1 MTLEKALFI
10 SNSYTISIFLCSKI
24 SNAISWT
31 VMNYDVT
38 DCFTGILN
46 NAEQRVLTKGIP
58 KENSLKNECTVL
70 TTFPWI
76 FQNNFSIAYTSCV
89 SHRTTISISFAI

>member
-1 MTLEKALFI
+1 
-10 SNSYTISIFLCSKI
+10 
-24 SNAISWT
+24 
-31 VMNYDVT
+31 MNYDVT

-46 NAEQRVLTKGIP
+46 NAEQQGVTKGIP

-76 FQNNFSIAYTSCV
+76 CQSNFSIAYTSCV
-89 SHRTTISISFAI
+89 SHRTRISICFAI